1 MPILRMNYFSHV
13 LELTT
18 TCSII
23 LPQKLNAEPVPVLYL
38 LHGYSDNDEAWLL
51 NSRIA
56 KLVEELNLAVVMPH
70 GYNGYYTDSV
80 SGFKIYSYLTK
91 ELFPYLDQLFHFSQ
105 KPAER
110 YLAGLS
116 MGGYGAFKLGL
127 RQKNRYGKVYSL
139 SGALD
144 IGALYEEG
152 FKRVQQFL
160 PLFGDKDDFL
170 NSENN
175 LLKLVTEQADQDVT
189 TEFIMTCG
197 RQDFLFEN
205 NNGFYAATQALL
217 PLRYCVFD
225 GAHDWA
231 FWDSQIEQIVNEI
244 KKDQDNG

>member
-1 MPILRMNYFSHV
+1 M
-13 LELTT
+13 
-18 TCSII
+18 
-23 LPQKLNAEPVPVLYL
+23 
-38 LHGYSDNDEAWLL
+38 
-51 NSRIA
+51 
-56 KLVEELNLAVVMPH
+56 
-70 GYNGYYTDSV
+70 
-80 SGFKIYSYLTK
+80 
-91 ELFPYLDQLFHFSQ
+91 
-105 KPAER
+105 
-110 YLAGLS
+110 
-116 MGGYGAFKLGL
+116 
-127 RQKNRYGKVYSL
+127 YSL

-217 PLRYCVFD
+217 PLRYRVFD

-231 FWDSQIEQIVNEI
+231 FWDSQIEQVVNEI

>member
-56 KLVEELNLAVVMPH
+56 KLVEELNLPVVMPH

-116 MGGYGAFKLGL
+116 MGGV
-127 RQKNRYGKVYSL
+127 R
-139 SGALD
+139 
-144 IGALYEEG
+144 
-152 FKRVQQFL
+152 RV
-160 PLFGDKDDFL
+160 
-170 NSENN
+170 
-175 LLKLVTEQADQDVT
+175 
-189 TEFIMTCG
+189 
-197 RQDFLFEN
+197 
-205 NNGFYAATQALL
+205 
-217 PLRYCVFD
+217 
-225 GAHDWA
+225 
-231 FWDSQIEQIVNEI
+231 
-244 KKDQDNG
+244 